1 VAAFGQNVLVVA
13 SGKSE
18 VCSDVS
24 AAAIIHILYSIC
36 RLFHSLRNALWQA
49 VSGTSCSAPI
59 LAGLVASI
67 NDELLKAGKQPLG
80 FLNPWLYANP
90 QVRCL
95 SGIGA
100 MIVFFFTT

>member
-1 VAAFGQNVLVVA
+1 MSAFGQNVLVVA

-24 AAAIIHILYSIC
+24 AAAIIHTLYRKC

-90 QVRCL
+90 QVRCAAYRGGDCVL
-95 SGIGA
+95 
-100 MIVFFFTT
+100 FTT